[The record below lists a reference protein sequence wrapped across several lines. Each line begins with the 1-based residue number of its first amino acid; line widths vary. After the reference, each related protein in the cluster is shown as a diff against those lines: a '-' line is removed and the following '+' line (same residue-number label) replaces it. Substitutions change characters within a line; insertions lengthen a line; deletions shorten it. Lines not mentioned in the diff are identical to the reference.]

1 MPMSI
6 KATTGQTNVRLS
18 LFKFIYA
25 AVQVAEDLGWAG
37 ARDCSNPLDREFW
50 FL

>member
-25 AVQVAEDLGWAG
+25 AVQVAEDSWVSAM
-37 ARDCSNPLDREFW
+37 DCSDPLDREFW

>member
-6 KATTGQTNVRLS
+6 KATTRQTNVRLS

-25 AVQVAEDLGWAG
+25 TVQVAEDVGRAG
-37 ARDCSNPLDREFW
+37 ARDCSDPLDREFW
-50 FL
+50 